1 MPRSLV
7 TGGAG
12 FIGSHL
18 CERLVAAGHDVVCVD
33 NFITGRSANVQHLAG
48 RKRFT
53 LLESDIRKP
62 LHVPGRLDHIFHLAS
77 LASPKDY
84 VRHPLETLEAGS
96 IGSTHTLELAR
107 NSGATF
113 LFTSSSEVYGDPL
126 VHPQREDYWGNV
138 NPNGPRSMY
147 DESKRFG
154 EAIAMAY
161 HRQYGVSIRIARI
174 FNTYGPRMRIG
185 DGRVIPAFVTQ
196 ALQERPLTVYGDG
209 TQTRSLC
216 YVDDTVE
223 ALFLLGTKTF
233 PKDVQGV
240 GLVINIG
247 NPNELTMLDL
257 ARLVL
262 KATGSKSPI
271 IHEPLPED
279 DPKKRRPDISRAR
292 ASLSWEPRV
301 PLREGIKS
309 TIPYFKAASM
319 TKAS

>member
-48 RKRFT
+48 QKRFT